1 MQHAT
6 LNIKAGTLGSAQF
19 RADYGLKYAYLAG
32 AMFKG
37 IASKELV
44 VAMGKAGLMAYL
56 GSGGLKLERLASDI
70 AYIQQHLPAG
80 ASYGINLLNPM
91 GQPEL
96 ERQTVELFLAHGVR
110 FIEAAAY
117 MKVSAHIVRFRFKGA
132 TRDAEGTP
140 RVPNHVLA
148 KVSRPEVAAA
158 FMAPASEAILR
169 KLVDDGH
176 LSALEAGIAAQ
187 LPVAGEI
194 CVESDSAGHTDQ
206 GVALAL
212 IPAMLRLRERIQ
224 RQHGYRVPIR
234 VGAAGGIGS
243 PEAAAAAFMLGA
255 DFVMTGSI
263 NQCTVEAGT
272 SAKVKDMLQ
281 AADVQDT
288 TYAPAGDMFELGA
301 KVQVLRKGLFFAARA
316 NKLYELYT
324 RHNSIDELDAKASE
338 QIQTQFFKRSFQ
350 EVWDETK
357 AYYLKSGRKTD
368 EELERNAKQKMAL
381 IFRWYFVH
389 SSRLASSGSEESTVD
404 YQVHC
409 GPAMGSFN
417 QWVRGTE
424 LEPWRNR
431 HVADLAEKIMLGTA
445 DVLNARY
452 AGLAGLVAQTAPSAA
467 EAMPG

>member
-1 MQHAT
+1 MQLAT
-6 LNIKAGTLGSAQF
+6 PTIQAAALGNAQF

-44 VAMGKAGLMAYL
+44 VAMGQAGLMAYL
-56 GSGGLKLERLASDI
+56 GSGGLKLERLADDL
-70 AYIQQHLPAG
+70 AYIEQHLPAG
-80 ASYGINLLNPM
+80 ASYGVNLLNPM

-96 ERQTVELFLAHGVR
+96 ERRTVELFLARGVR

-117 MKVSAHIVRFRFKGA
+117 MKVSPQIVRFRFSGA
-132 TRDAEGTP
+132 TRDACGTP
-140 RVPNHVLA
+140 RVPRHVLA

-158 FMAPASEAILR
+158 FMAPAPEAMLR
-169 KLVDDGH
+169 KLVEEGH
-176 LSALEAGIAAQ
+176 LSVLEADIAAQ
-187 LPVAGEI
+187 LPVAGDI

-206 GVALAL
+206 GVAFAL
-212 IPAMLRLRERIQ
+212 IPAMLRLRERVQ
-224 RQHGYRVPIR
+224 QQHGYRVPIR
-234 VGAAGGIGS
+234 IGAAGGIGS

-272 SAKVKDMLQ
+272 SARVKDMLQ

-316 NKLYELYT
+316 NKLYDLYL
-324 RHNSIDELDAKASE
+324 RHNSIDELDAKSRE
-338 QIQTQFFKRSFQ
+338 QIQTQFFKRSFE
-350 EVWDETK
+350 EVWQETK
-357 AYYLKSGRKTD
+357 AYYLNSGRKTED
-368 EELERNAKQKMAL
+368 ELERNGKQKMAL
-381 IFRWYFVH
+381 IFRWYFIH
-389 SSRLASSGSEESTVD
+389 SARLAASGSDASTVD

-424 LEPWRNR
+424 LESWRNR
-431 HVADLAEKIMLGTA
+431 RVADLAERIMQETA
-445 DVLNARY
+445 LLLSARLRVL
-452 AGLAGLVAQTAPSAA
+452 AGLALPAAQALPA
-467 EAMPG
+467 